1 MAPANSSGCRSDGW
15 YLTGS
20 TVEFFSK
27 KTNFDFLG
35 KRKPAF
41 LLSGLLMV
49 GSLIL
54 LIPGVR
60 GLNFGIDFTGGVL
73 VELGYK
79 DSANLSDIRE
89 RLAANGFADAQVQ
102 NFGTSSDVLIRVLP
116 REGLAGA
123 TVGNQILEVLKAG
136 DASAELR
143 RTEFVGPQVGEDLSE
158 QGGLAM
164 LFALIMILVYIVVR
178 FQWKFAVGAI
188 IATLHDP
195 IITLGFFALLGLT
208 FDLSVLAAMLAIVG
222 YSVNDTIVVFD
233 RIRENF
239 RKIRRGTP
247 QDIMNLSVN
256 ETLSRTIM
264 TSLATALVVIA
275 MLLFGGE
282 TLRGFSTALI
292 IGIVVGTYSSIFVA
306 SALALELKAT
316 PVDLMPPAKER
327 AGADS
332 QP

>member
-1 MAPANSSGCRSDGW
+1 M
-15 YLTGS
+15 
-20 TVEFFSK
+20 EFFKK
-27 KTNFDFLG
+27 KTAFDFLS

-41 LLSGLLMV
+41 VFSAVLML

-73 VELGYK
+73 VEVAYQG
-79 DSANLSDIRE
+79 SADLPDIRK
-89 RLAANGFADAQVQ
+89 RLAANGFPDAQVQ
-102 NFGTSSDVLIRVLP
+102 NFGTSSDVLIRILP
-116 REGLAGA
+116 REGLQGQ
-123 TVGNQILEVLKAG
+123 VVSNQMLAVLKQG

-143 RTEFVGPQVGEDLSE
+143 RTEFVGPQVGEELTE
-158 QGGLAM
+158 QGALAM
-164 LFALIMILVYIVVR
+164 LFAMLMILAYIMVR

-195 IITLGFFALLGLT
+195 IITLGVFAIMGLT
-208 FDLSVLAAMLAIVG
+208 FDLSVLAAMLAVVG

-239 RKIRRGTP
+239 RKVRRGTP
-247 QDIMNLSVN
+247 YEIINLSVN

-264 TSLATALVVIA
+264 TSGTTSLVVVA

-282 TLRGFSTALI
+282 TLRGFATALLV
-292 IGIVVGTYSSIFVA
+292 GIAIGTYSSIFVA
-306 SALALELKAT
+306 SATAFELKAS
-316 PVDLMPPAKER
+316 PVDLLPPAKDKGEV
-327 AGADS
+327 DS
-332 QP
+332 MP

>member
-1 MAPANSSGCRSDGW
+1 M
-15 YLTGS
+15 
-20 TVEFFSK
+20 EFFHK

-35 KRKPAF
+35 RRNPAF
-41 LLSGLLMV
+41 ILSAVLML

-73 VELGYK
+73 IEMGYK
-79 DSANLSDIRE
+79 GPANLVDIRE
-89 RLAANGFADAQVQ
+89 RLAANGFGEAQVQ
-102 NFGTSSDVLIRVLP
+102 NFGTSSDVLIRILP
-116 REGLAGA
+116 REGVAGQTA
-123 TVGNQILEVLKAG
+123 ANQILQVLKAG

-143 RTEFVGPQVGEDLSE
+143 RTEFVGPQVGEELTE
-158 QGGLAM
+158 QGTLAM
-164 LFALIMILVYIVVR
+164 LFALIMILLYIVVR

-195 IITLGFFALLGLT
+195 IITLGAFALLGLT

-264 TSLATALVVIA
+264 TSLTTALVVIA

-292 IGIVVGTYSSIFVA
+292 IGIVIGTYSSIFVA
-306 SALALELKAT
+306 SAIALQLKAS
-316 PVDLMPPAKER
+316 PVDLMPPAKDK
-327 AGADS
+327 AGVDS
-332 QP
+332 MP

>member
-1 MAPANSSGCRSDGW
+1 
-15 YLTGS
+15 
-20 TVEFFSK
+20 VEFFSK

-35 KRKPAF
+35 RRWPAF
-41 LLSGLLMV
+41 ALSALLMI

-73 VELGYK
+73 LEMGYQGP
-79 DSANLSDIRE
+79 ANLGDIRQ
-89 RLAANGFADAQVQ
+89 RLAANGFPDAQVQ
-102 NFGTSSDVLIRVLP
+102 NFGTPNDVLIRVQP
-116 REGLAGA
+116 GEGVAGQTIAHEIEGL
-123 TVGNQILEVLKAG
+123 LKAG
-136 DASAELR
+136 DTGVVLR
-143 RTEFVGPQVGEDLSE
+143 RTEFVGPQVGKELTE
-158 QGGLAM
+158 QGALAM
-164 LFALIMILVYIVVR
+164 LFALIMILLYIVIR

-195 IITLGFFALLGLT
+195 VITLGFFALTGLT

-247 QDIMNLSVN
+247 QEIMNVSVN

-264 TSLATALVVIA
+264 TSVTTALVVIT

-282 TLRGFSTALI
+282 TLRGFSAALV
-292 IGIVVGTYSSIFVA
+292 IGIVIGTYSSIFVA
-306 SALALELKAT
+306 SAIALELKAT
-316 PVDLMPPAKER
+316 PVDLMPPTRSKAE
-327 AGADS
+327 ADS

>member
-1 MAPANSSGCRSDGW
+1 M
-15 YLTGS
+15 
-20 TVEFFSK
+20 EFFSK

-35 KRKPAF
+35 RRKPAF
-41 LLSGLLMV
+41 ALSAVLMV

-73 VELGYK
+73 LEMGYQGA
-79 DSANLSDIRE
+79 ANLPDIRE
-89 RLAANGFADAQVQ
+89 RLSANGFADAQVQ
-102 NFGTSSDVLIRVLP
+102 NFGAPSDVLIRVLP
-116 REGLAGA
+116 REGVAGQ
-123 TVGNQILEVLKAG
+123 TVANEILGVLKAG

-143 RTEFVGPQVGEDLSE
+143 RTEFVGPQVGEELTE
-158 QGGLAM
+158 QGALAM
-164 LFALIMILVYIVVR
+164 LFALIMILFYIVVR

-188 IATLHDP
+188 VATLHDP
-195 IITLGFFALLGLT
+195 IITLGFFALMGLT

-247 QDIMNLSVN
+247 QEIMNVSVN

-264 TSLATALVVIA
+264 TSFTTALVVIA

-282 TLRGFSTALI
+282 TLRGFSTALV
-292 IGIVVGTYSSIFVA
+292 IGIVIGTYSSIFVA
-306 SALALELKAT
+306 SAIALELKAT
-316 PVDLMPPAKER
+316 PVDLMPPARSKAE
-327 AGADS
+327 ADS

>member
-1 MAPANSSGCRSDGW
+1 M
-15 YLTGS
+15 
-20 TVEFFSK
+20 EFFSK

-41 LLSGLLMV
+41 VLSGILMIS
-49 GSLIL
+49 SLIL

-73 VELGYK
+73 LELAYK
-79 DSANLSDIRE
+79 GPADLTDIRE
-89 RLAANGFADAQVQ
+89 RLAGNGFRDAQVQ
-102 NFGTSSDVLIRVLP
+102 NFGTSTDVLIRVLP
-116 REGLAGA
+116 REGLAGQ
-123 TVGNQILEVLKAG
+123 TVANQILGILKTG

-143 RTEFVGPQVGEDLSE
+143 RTEFVGPQVGEELTE
-158 QGGLAM
+158 QGALAM
-164 LFALIMILVYIVVR
+164 LFALIMILLYIVLR
-178 FQWKFAVGAI
+178 FQWKFAIGAI
-188 IATLHDP
+188 VATLHDP
-195 IITLGFFALLGLT
+195 IITLGVFALMGFT

-264 TSLATALVVIA
+264 TSLTTSLVVIA
-275 MLLFGGE
+275 MLIFGGE
-282 TLRGFSTALI
+282 TLRGFSAALL
-292 IGIVVGTYSSIFVA
+292 IGIVIGTYSSIFVA
-306 SALALELKAT
+306 SAIALDLKAA
-316 PVDLMPPAKER
+316 PADLMPQAKDKGE
-327 AGADS
+327 ADS
-332 QP
+332 MP